1 MPPFAWSPSGDRT
14 ILLSDQAMAA
24 PTGRL
29 AAVLPLRWPDTPA
42 GAQLDVSL
50 DASALQAS
58 AADALTVVLNA
69 TTNVTAIAAPVII
82 GGLVVLWIAS
92 GGAGT
97 DGLVDLTLTTVSGTV
112 ARRIVRLLI
121 T

>member
-82 GGLVVLWIAS
+82 GGLVSATL
-92 GGAGT
+92 
-97 DGLVDLTLTTVSGTV
+97 LTLLLLPRRAVDRQRRCRYRRSG
-112 ARRIVRLLI
+112 
-121 T
+121 